1 MKNKKVRFD
10 LDHRGVATLT
20 LNRPKVHNALDD
32 ELIGQFINFLKRL
45 HRDDNARVLILRGEG
60 SSFSSG
66 ADAKWLRH
74 LVKFDYSTNLLDAQQ
89 LAAMM
94 TLLNTLPIPTISM
107 VQGPAYG
114 GGLGLIACCDIAVCN
129 QKARFC
135 FSEVKLGLA
144 PAVISPYVIQA
155 IGERAARRYFL
166 SAEVFGPQ
174 EALQLG
180 LIHQTTEDDTLEA
193 TVNALTEQF
202 LNNSPTAIRE
212 TKKLIAMVSKRD
224 IGKDT
229 IDATV
234 ELIAR
239 LRVSPE
245 GQAGLNAF
253 LNKAAPPW
261 DASKDHN

>member
-1 MKNKKVRFD
+1 MKNKKVLFD
-10 LDHRGVATLT
+10 IDDQGVATLT
-20 LNRPKVHNALDD
+20 LNRPKIHNALDD
-32 ELIGQFINFLKRL
+32 ETIGQLINFLKRL
-45 HRDDNARVLILRGEG
+45 HRSDSARVLVLRGEG

-74 LVKFDYSTNLLDAQQ
+74 LVKFDYSTNLMDARQ

-94 TLLNTLPIPTISM
+94 TLLNTLPIPTIAM

-114 GGLGLIACCDIAVCN
+114 GGLGLIACCDLAVCN
-129 QKARFC
+129 RRAQFC
-135 FSEVKLGLA
+135 FSEVRLGLA
-144 PAVISPYVIQA
+144 PAVMSPYVIQA

-166 SAEVFGPQ
+166 SAEVFGPD
-174 EALQLG
+174 EALQIG
-180 LIHQTTEDDTLEA
+180 LIHKIVANEDLE
-193 TVNALTEQF
+193 TCINTQVDQF

-224 IGKDT
+224 IGTDT

-253 LNKAAPPW
+253 LEKTLPPW
-261 DASKDHN
+261 SKEKQSN

>member
-1 MKNKKVRFD
+1 MKNKSVLFD
-10 LDHRGVATLT
+10 IDNRGVATVT
-20 LNRPKVHNALDD
+20 LNRPKIHNALDD
-32 ELIGQFINFLKRL
+32 ETIGQLINYLKRL
-45 HRDDNARVLILRGEG
+45 HRSEKARVLILRGEG

-74 LVKFDYSTNLLDAQQ
+74 LVKFDYSTNLMDARQ
-89 LAAMM
+89 LASMM
-94 TLLNTLPIPTISM
+94 TLLNNLPIPTIAM

-135 FSEVKLGLA
+135 FSEVRLGLA

-166 SAEVFGPQ
+166 SAEVFGPE
-174 EALQLG
+174 EALLIG
-180 LIHQTTEDDTLEA
+180 LIHQTTQDDALEDSVNTLSD
-193 TVNALTEQF
+193 QF

-212 TKKLIAMVSKRD
+212 TKKLIAMIGKRD
-224 IGKDT
+224 IGTDT

-253 LNKAAPPW
+253 LEKSAPPW
-261 DASKDHN
+261 SATKNHN